1 MSNNLQDIKLMCI
14 GDSITNGLTPGSYRK
29 FLYHNLISKGYKI
42 KMVGV
47 LNNSIAK
54 YTDKE
59 NPSNSFEYQDDN
71 CGFSGYT
78 TRDYKER
85 KGLLEIMQKTECL
98 KLNPDIIILLIGTN
112 HIMDNIDYDFTIN
125 TFIDLIEYILN
136 NINKNTM
143 VFVGTIPDIDPNN
156 KIDYTWFNNYRTENV
171 DDKEV
176 QNIVNNYVIKFNNK
190 MKEIIEDFRT
200 KNQNIKVE
208 DLNSVLKDFENLMV
222 DGVHPNENGFKKM
235 ADFWTDIIV
244 NYLNEINYKI

>member
-1 MSNNLQDIKLMCI
+1 MSLFKKNKDETMNNNEEQVNKNA
-14 GDSITNGLTPGSYRK
+14 SSRK
-29 FLYHNLISKGYKI
+29 
-42 KMVGV
+42 
-47 LNNSIAK
+47 
-54 YTDKE
+54 TD
-59 NPSNSFEYQDDN
+59 D
-71 CGFSGYT
+71 
-78 TRDYKER
+78 
-85 KGLLEIMQKTECL
+85 
-98 KLNPDIIILLIGTN
+98 
-112 HIMDNIDYDFTIN
+112 DFTIN
-125 TFIDLIEYILN
+125 TFIDLIEFILN